1 MYTRISISIGIGFSI
16 GICTYIHIYGRYGIC
31 THTGIHTNNSCCYA
45 REIQC
50 IPICMCKTIRMC
62 VYIYMYIRVLTSV
75 REHIH
80 TYIHTLKMYMCISA
94 CIYI

>member
-1 MYTRISISIGIGFSI
+1 MVDMVFVHTQA
-16 GICTYIHIYGRYGIC
+16 YIQTIHAV
-31 THTGIHTNNSCCYA
+31 THVKYNVYLYVCVKLYA
-45 REIQC
+45 
-50 IPICMCKTIRMC
+50 C